1 MTPRYK
7 RAFRRNQLYAVA
19 VLPPALFLLTGHV
32 VLGLVFL
39 LCVVAARFS
48 RPRRLQSLRKD
59 ADPIAP
65 SSPRATSQTGARG
78 VRPPGA
84 TSIPPASSIP

>member
-48 RPRRLQSLRKD
+48 RPQRLQSQRKD
-59 ADPIAP
+59 ADPIG
-65 SSPRATSQTGARG
+65 S
-78 VRPPGA
+78 
-84 TSIPPASSIP
+84 

>member
-19 VLPPALFLLTGHV
+19 VLPPALFVLACHV

-48 RPRRLQSLRKD
+48 RPQRLRSQRKD
-59 ADPIAP
+59 PNPI
-65 SSPRATSQTGARG
+65 SS
-78 VRPPGA
+78 
-84 TSIPPASSIP
+84 